1 MIAKSKPFSF
11 PSTPS
16 ETRPFCGCGLSRT
29 FPFCDGKHTITK
41 THVAGKLSSCGA
53 PTQLDPVDAPLQA

>member
-1 MIAKSKPFSF
+1 MITKSTPYSF
-11 PSTPS
+11 PPTPS

-29 FPFCDGKHTITK
+29 FPFCDGNQMIAK

-53 PTQLDPVDAPLQA
+53 TTQPEPADAQLQA